1 MVYCLAGFQEFICSL
16 GTNSPVSAY
25 IPLTGIPI
33 LQECINGLEIRKN
46 IPKWKI
52 FQTQLPL
59 LANMLQKI
67 GMDSIPRYSNRHSK
81 EEEEEKITIF
91 YWFLEN

>member
-1 MVYCLAGFQEFICSL
+1 L

-46 IPKWKI
+46 IPK
-52 FQTQLPL
+52 
-59 LANMLQKI
+59 
-67 GMDSIPRYSNRHSK
+67 
-81 EEEEEKITIF
+81 
-91 YWFLEN
+91 